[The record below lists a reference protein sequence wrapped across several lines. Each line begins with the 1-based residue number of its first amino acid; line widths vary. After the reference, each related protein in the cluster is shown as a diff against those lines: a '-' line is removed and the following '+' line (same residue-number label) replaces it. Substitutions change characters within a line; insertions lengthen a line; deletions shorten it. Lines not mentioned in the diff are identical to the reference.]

1 LTGRRL
7 IRLISVGSD
16 HDSLVKKQWPK
27 TNKAVSKSCSQ
38 GFTLIE
44 LLVVIAIIALLA
56 SMLLPALGSAKQRAQ
71 GIRCVSNLRQ
81 LGVAVTLYLPEF
93 GGRIQVDA
101 PLDPEI
107 TWGSILNT
115 NQPPGALDVFVCPS
129 YAPTRF
135 TNWFFIYGIRQDPPP
150 EFTEGDFGEI
160 LKTGLLPQPSE
171 FLLLADTTS
180 RGRQGAGSK
189 QYYYFRADQEKQ
201 VHARHHSCANG
212 LFMDSHVEACNRTRL
227 ERVGIQALY
236 GPDTVPSYFPP

>member
-1 LTGRRL
+1 M
-7 IRLISVGSD
+7 I
-16 HDSLVKKQWPK
+16 VKKQWPK
-27 TNKAVSKSCSQ
+27 TCETVSRSRLQ

-56 SMLLPALGSAKQRAQ
+56 SMLLPALGRAKQRAQ
-71 GIRCVSNLRQ
+71 GIRCISNLRQ
-81 LGVAVTLYLPEF
+81 LGVAVSLYVTEF
-93 GGRIQVDA
+93 NGRVQVDA

-150 EFTEGDFGEI
+150 EYTEGDFGEI
-160 LKTGLLPQPSE
+160 LKTGLVPQPSE

-180 RGRQGAGSK
+180 RGRQGAGAK
-189 QYYYFRADQEKQ
+189 QYYYFRLDQEKQ
-201 VHARHHSCANG
+201 VHARHHSCAGG
-212 LFMDSHVEACNRTRL
+212 LFMDGHVEACNRTRL
-227 ERVGIQALY
+227 ERLGIQALY